1 MHKREGILV
10 KSHYFCIITKKQPML
25 FPQIRATLSPIYPF
39 VAVLFIFLFV
49 TSCVSKKEILY
60 LQDIER
66 IHTATDA
73 LQNNPVIRPNDIL
86 SIQVSSYDME
96 ASAPFNLM
104 APAKN
109 IQEQNTNQSGQAQ
122 GYLVNN
128 DGSIEFPV
136 LGTLQVGGMTR
147 QELVEDLKTRIS
159 VYVKD
164 PILNVR
170 ITNYKVT
177 VLGEVARPGAYYI
190 DDERIT
196 LLEALGKAGDL
207 TIFGKRENILI
218 LREQN
223 GIKTYSKIDLTKSE
237 FLDSPYYYLQ
247 QNDVV
252 YVQPNNAQV
261 NSAAYN
267 RNSGVY
273 ISIASVLISIIV
285 LISR

>member
-1 MHKREGILV
+1 
-10 KSHYFCIITKKQPML
+10 ML
-25 FPQIRATLSPIYPF
+25 FQRIRATVLRIQPLI
-39 VAVLFIFLFV
+39 AVLFFILFV
-49 TSCVSKKEILY
+49 ASSCVSKKEILY
-60 LQDIER
+60 MQDIEKLN
-66 IHTATDA
+66 TAA
-73 LQNNPVIRPNDIL
+73 EVVIQNNPVIHSNDIL
-86 SIQVSSYDME
+86 VIQVSSYDME
-96 ASAPFNLM
+96 ASAPFNLL
-104 APAKN
+104 APARN
-109 IQEQNTNQSGQAQ
+109 ILEQGTSQNLQGQ

-147 QELVEDLKTRIS
+147 QELVEDLKTKIS

-164 PILNVR
+164 PIINIR
-170 ITNYKVT
+170 ISNFKVT
-177 VLGEVARPGAYYI
+177 VLGEVTRPGDYYI
-190 DDERIT
+190 ENERIT
-196 LLEALGKAGDL
+196 LLEAFGKAGDL
-207 TIFGKRENILI
+207 TIFGKRDNILI

-223 GIKTYSKIDLTKSE
+223 GIKTYNKIDITKSD

-252 YVQPNNAQV
+252 YVQPNNAQI

-267 RNSGVY
+267 RNSSVY